1 MRSRLLA
8 AALLALATSC
18 AEPCRAPL
26 LTTAWTFTL
35 ADGSRGVGCLAAG
48 VAKVNLWIDGQEKG
62 MGMACD
68 QGAASFA
75 GLAAGDHAFTIQGV
89 DAAGAVRYQTWG
101 TVTVAGCGET
111 RVLLEP
117 GAGLLRLAYAT
128 SSGQCY
134 APGDGTHTLGY
145 VWFRLVDRT
154 TGLVA
159 STIAQ
164 GVDPTRLPCQTGD
177 QGQVNIPL
185 PWGLYRLA
193 WMQVVLYPTSTTP
206 TPIYQACPPVDPA
219 GAAAIDVSLVTT
231 GVTTVPVALS
241 VPAATCP

>member
-35 ADGSRGVGCLAAG
+35 ADGSSGVGCLAAG

-62 MGMACD
+62 MGMACE

-75 GLAAGDHAFTIQGV
+75 GLAAGDHDFTIQGV
-89 DAAGAVRYQTWG
+89 DAGGTVRYQTWG
-101 TVTVAGCGET
+101 TVTVASCGET

-117 GAGLLRLAYAT
+117 GAGTLRLAYAT
-128 SSGQCY
+128 ATGQCY
-134 APGDGTHTLGY
+134 APGDATHTRGY
-145 VWFRLVDRT
+145 VWFRLLDWT
-154 TGLVA
+154 TKQVA
-159 STIAQ
+159 STISSA
-164 GVDPTRLPCQTGD
+164 VDPTRLPCQTGT
-177 QGQVNIPL
+177 QAQVNIPL

-193 WMQVVLYPTSTTP
+193 WMQVVLYPSSTDP
-206 TPIYQACPPVDPA
+206 TPIYQVCPPVDPA
-219 GAAAIDVSLVTT
+219 GADPIDASLVTT
-231 GVTTVPVALS
+231 GVTTVPVALP
-241 VPAATCP
+241 VPSATCP

>member
-26 LTTAWTFTL
+26 LTASWTFTL
-35 ADGSRGVGCLAAG
+35 PDGGRGAGCLAAG
-48 VAKVNLWIDGQEKG
+48 VAEVNLWIDGQPRG

-75 GLAAGDHAFTIQGV
+75 GLAAGDHGFTIQGV

-101 TVTVAGCGET
+101 TLTVAGCGET

-117 GAGLLRLAYAT
+117 GAGILRMAYAT

-134 APGDGTHTLGY
+134 AVGDGTQTLGY
-145 VWFRLVDRT
+145 VWFQLLDRT

-159 STIAQ
+159 STIAKE
-164 GVDPTRLPCQTGD
+164 VDPTRLPCRTGD
-177 QGQVNIPL
+177 QAQVNVPV

-193 WMQVVLYPTSTTP
+193 WMQVVVYPSSDTP
-206 TPIYQACPPVDPA
+206 LPIYQVCPPVDPA
-219 GAAAIDVSLVTT
+219 GAANLDVSVVTT
-231 GVTTVPVALS
+231 GVTTLPVPLS
-241 VPAATCP
+241 VPMATCQ